1 MYEMICVVISEL
13 TFMWVIVVSAILESM
28 ALIEASLEELP
39 VSAIFGS
46 ALPSNK
52 DQSTRAQLFWV
63 VPSQLASE
71 LADSLLEMATIV
83 F

>member
-1 MYEMICVVISEL
+1 MYEMICVDLWAHLRVS
-13 TFMWVIVVSAILESM
+13 VVCAILESV

-52 DQSTRAQLFWV
+52 NQSTLLWV
-63 VPSQLASE
+63 VPPHRS
-71 LADSLLEMATIV
+71 
-83 F
+83 

>member
-1 MYEMICVVISEL
+1 MSVVCV
-13 TFMWVIVVSAILESM
+13 ILESV

-39 VSAIFGS
+39 VSAIFRS

-63 VPSQLASE
+63 VSAQLTAPKNRIFSCE
-71 LADSLLEMATIV
+71 YER
-83 F
+83 

>member
-1 MYEMICVVISEL
+1 MGVVCL
-13 TFMWVIVVSAILESM
+13 ILESM

-46 ALPSNK
+46 ALLSNK
-52 DQSTRAQLFWV
+52 DQSTRAQLLWV
-63 VPSQLASE
+63 VPPQLASE
-71 LADSLLEMATIV
+71 LADSLPEMATSI

>member
-1 MYEMICVVISEL
+1 MMYEMICVVISGL
-13 TFMWVIVVSAILESM
+13 TFVWVLYVWSWKSVD
-28 ALIEASLEELP
+28 LIEASLEELP

-63 VPSQLASE
+63 VLSQLASE